1 MSPLYEARVA
11 AFINETAEMTSAES
25 EQVVE
30 RQAEV
35 FEQEKS
41 YLLNRWETDDS
52 GPKPKSLLQKV
63 ISG

>member
-1 MSPLYEARVA
+1 
-11 AFINETAEMTSAES
+11 MTTAES

-63 ISG
+63 IGS